1 MKRKRTDSISEEN
14 ARGSKVPKIP
24 NTLLGL
30 LERAA
35 TRWPDNGIRICQRVA
50 DDLGEFVSY
59 PQLLAEAKVSSPL
72 THFSS
77 AQSLTA
83 LKECAR
89 TLLSRSLVVPREP
102 AVLYFEDNRASV
114 VWYWATVIA
123 GAIPALLPPIKGES
137 ITQTNFLAHVSGLLK
152 RPPIL
157 TSKAF
162 AATFESPE
170 DNFQVFFVED
180 ILPDSDS
187 KLTTQLCDPGL
198 GHEHDAVTLLFTS
211 GSTGPSKAV
220 EFTHAQLVAS
230 SQTKA
235 QTNNMDSS
243 KVFLS
248 WISFDHSVS
257 ICELHLHAMFVGANQ
272 VMMTS
277 SEMVKNAAGFWDA
290 MSFHKIAYTFAPN
303 SFLASANAAYEDDTE
318 AALDKLDFSH
328 LEILFC
334 GGEANKVKTLEKTD
348 IILSRHRGRPHAITP
363 VYGLSETCSAI
374 FYNRISPQ
382 HDVEQQYTF
391 ASVGSI
397 LPGNSVR
404 LVDGKS
410 TNVKAG
416 EVGAIQLKG
425 PLIFQKYYNNEAAT
439 HECMTEDGWFDTGD
453 TGRIDKSGSLCI
465 VGRTKEV
472 LIINGQNYSSFDL
485 EYAVEIS
492 VPGLKGGYTATFSV
506 WLEETEAE
514 TEDLAILFNAEDK
527 YAEDKVALRDLADK
541 VTDAATKFC
550 GKRPAIVIPVP
561 VSCLPRSSIGKLSRS
576 QLKKSL
582 LAGHFDPYKI
592 QAPEDQLAIND
603 NVGLS
608 PELCDAV
615 KQVVRSTTAVIN
627 TNTTLASLGIDS
639 LGHLRLKA
647 AIERAISTTAPKLS
661 LARLVGCRTLG
672 EVDAYLSDVTSTN
685 SGYDPIV
692 ELAPRGSKP
701 TLILGH
707 PGNGEVLL
715 WLPLLPYL
723 PDRRILALRARGFEE
738 GETPFDSLDDMVTAY
753 LAAIKKS
760 EPQGPYCL
768 FGRCFGGILVF
779 ELAKRL
785 KAQGDEVLFLGSI
798 DAPAQPSNFLK
809 AYRQEKNTKI
819 LDLLRYLKVIT
830 LEQYQEWGIELAH
843 LGPEEFPEA
852 VLQRVPSLGKS
863 GLSLPKL
870 RNWIAIVM
878 SLYSLVQGYTPQ
890 DKVAALDAFSRG
902 APSGSGCEDLEWH
915 DKWMNEWND
924 LVVQDPE
931 ERVALQPGGSAG
943 AGALRYHH
951 IHSEVGEDEADYP
964 ASLGPILSECIG
976 RREAE
981 RETKLV
987 EG

>member
-1 MKRKRTDSISEEN
+1 M
-14 ARGSKVPKIP
+14 
-24 NTLLGL
+24 
-30 LERAA
+30 
-35 TRWPDNGIRICQRVA
+35 
-50 DDLGEFVSY
+50 
-59 PQLLAEAKVSSPL
+59 
-72 THFSS
+72 
-77 AQSLTA
+77 
-83 LKECAR
+83 
-89 TLLSRSLVVPREP
+89 
-102 AVLYFEDNRASV
+102 LYFEDNRASV

-123 GAIPALLPPIKGES
+123 GAIPALLPPMKGES

-157 TSKAF
+157 TSKDF
-162 AATFESPE
+162 AATFESPD
-170 DNFQVFFVED
+170 DNFKIVFVED
-180 ILPDSDS
+180 TSPDSEH
-187 KLTTQLCDPGL
+187 KLGTELGDPGV
-198 GHEHDAVTLLFTS
+198 GYENDVATLLFTS

-235 QTNNMDSS
+235 QANNMDSS

-257 ICELHLHAMFVGANQ
+257 ICELHLHAMFVGAIQ

-277 SEMVKNAAGFWDA
+277 SEMIKNAAGFWDA
-290 MSFHKIAYTFAPN
+290 ISYHKIAYTFAPN
-303 SFLASANAAYEDDTE
+303 SFLASANAAYEDDSE

-348 IILSRHRGRPHAITP
+348 VILSRHRGRPHAITP

-374 FYNRISPQ
+374 FYNRNAPQ
-382 HDVEQQYTF
+382 HDVEHDYTF

-397 LPGNSVR
+397 LPGNNIR

-410 TNVKAG
+410 HDVKAG

-453 TGRIDKSGSLCI
+453 TGRIDRSGSLCI

-485 EYAVEIS
+485 EHAVEMS

-527 YAEDKVALRDLADK
+527 YAEDKVALGDLVDK

-550 GKRPAIVIPVP
+550 GKRPAIVVPVP

-592 QAPEDQLAIND
+592 QAPEAQVDIGLDA
-603 NVGLS
+603 GLS
-608 PELCDAV
+608 PELCKAV
-615 KQVVRSTTAVIN
+615 RQVVRSTTAAIN
-627 TNTTLASLGIDS
+627 TDTTLASLGVDS
-639 LGHLRLKA
+639 LEHLRLKA
-647 AIERAISTTAPKLS
+647 AIERAMSTTKSKLS

-672 EVDAYLSDVTSTN
+672 DVDAYLSDVTTTN
-685 SGYDPIV
+685 AGYDPVV

-753 LAAIKKS
+753 LAAIKRS
-760 EPQGPYCL
+760 EPKGPYCL

-798 DAPAQPSNFLK
+798 DSPAQPSLVLK
-809 AYRQEKNTKI
+809 TFRQEKNTKI

-843 LGPEEFPEA
+843 LGPDEFPEA

-870 RNWIAIVM
+870 RSWIAIVI
-878 SLYSLVQGYTPQ
+878 SLYSLVQDYKPQ
-890 DKVAALDAFSRG
+890 GRVSALDAFSRG
-902 APSGSGCEDLEWH
+902 APAGSECEDSEWH
-915 DKWMNEWND
+915 DKWMEEWND
-924 LVVQDPE
+924 LVVQDSE
-931 ERVALQPGGSAG
+931 VRVTLKLGGSNG
-943 AGALRYHH
+943 TGALRYHH
-951 IHSEVGEDEADYP
+951 IHSEVGEDESDYP
-964 ASLGPILSECIG
+964 ASLGPVLSDCIS

-981 RETKLV
+981 RDLV
-987 EG
+987 LVKG